1 VTALVNHEITRGS
14 RDHMNIAIIGS
25 TDLSRTLAW
34 RLRAAGHDVVVAV
47 GGNRAAA
54 AELAAAAG
62 VRDAD
67 VEEALASANVV
78 LLAMP
83 FQQLF
88 ALPADLFRDK
98 IIIDAMDYYRNTDD
112 LVDELDD
119 DAVTSAELVARHLPG
134 ARVVKISAGMTLL
147 ALGAVGVMADDLE
160 PVPVP
165 LAGDDESA
173 KAVVSNLLVDLGVQ
187 PVDVGSL
194 ADSRMMQPGS
204 IARALMAGKVPW
216 S

>member
-1 VTALVNHEITRGS
+1 
-14 RDHMNIAIIGS
+14 MNIAIIGI

-34 RLRAAGHDVVVAV
+34 RLRAAGHHVVVAV

-67 VEEALASANVV
+67 VEEALASADVV
-78 LLAMP
+78 LLTMP
-83 FQQLF
+83 FRQLF
-88 ALPADLFRDK
+88 ALPSDLFRDK
-98 IIIDAMDYYRNTDD
+98 IIIDATDYYRNADD

-119 DAVTSAELVARHLPG
+119 DSVTSAEVVARHLPG
-134 ARVVKISAGMTLL
+134 ARIVKISAGMMLL
-147 ALGAVGVMADDLE
+147 ALGAVGMMADDLE

-194 ADSRMMQPGS
+194 ADSRMLQPGS